1 MDIHNI
7 YMCSCVCIY
16 SLATGNVTPP
26 CRRWRHLSIML
37 LKSVCV
43 CILKGLEV
51 DFEGFFEMFWVCDCS
66 DVWWDCVLLVCGR
79 RVSRGSIGDGVW
91 VEYREIT

>member
-1 MDIHNI
+1 
-7 YMCSCVCIY
+7 
-16 SLATGNVTPP
+16 
-26 CRRWRHLSIML
+26 
-37 LKSVCV
+37 V

-66 DVWWDCVLLVCGR
+66 DVWWDCVPLVCAR
-79 RVSRGSIGDGVW
+79 RVSRGNIVDGVW